1 MLEGL
6 EISEVTHQIFL
17 NENEDLRFD
26 AEFFQKRF
34 LKENLIR
41 SKYENLILGDS
52 NTSFITDGQH
62 GYHEVDYSSQI
73 HMLTAKNTKNWFAN
87 ITDAEPIARW
97 VDEKN
102 KRSSLA
108 VDDIILST
116 RGTVGLCAIVRSEIL
131 PANIDQDIARIKLL
145 TDRIYP
151 EYLLAYLNSRFGQD
165 WMLRNQTGMVQQGL
179 SLQKVR
185 TFPIPILSDTF
196 QTTLKYLINKVY
208 KINTKVQENYTNAE
222 KLLLEELGLQNWQ
235 PTQET
240 ITEKKMSEFLSS
252 GRVDAEYYQPKY
264 DEIESII
271 KNYHNGYDTLKDL
284 CILIDHGK
292 QPPYIEN
299 GTIRV
304 FSQKWIQDTGIDYDF
319 LNAENEPMTSK
330 SFADSN
336 PDYVCKRGDI
346 VHYSVGANIGFCHT
360 YLADEPMMPGSF
372 ITLIRADESLY
383 NPICLGVVLN
393 SIIGRMQSEKRKSGT
408 AQPYVYPS
416 DLRKFLIP
424 NIEKEIQENI
434 ATKVQESFELRKES
448 KCLLDLAKFAVE
460 VAIEQGEEEAIKM
473 LEKESDK

>member
-34 LKENLIR
+34 LKENFIR

-208 KINTKVQENYTNAE
+208 KINTKVQKKYTNAE
-222 KLLLEELGLQNWQ
+222 NLLLKELGLQNWQ

-240 ITEKKMSEFLSS
+240 ITEKKMSDFLSS
-252 GRVDAEYYQPKY
+252 GRFDAEYYQPKY
-264 DEIESII
+264 DEIEERLSSFPKIPIHQIYDYIQNTSPSLYFDNGCKVIKTKNVRIPAIDFDTITDFSQEINIQIEMGDLVFAAMGVGSLGRMSYVFEKNEPCTTDGTLRIFRTKTDFRNHFYEIPTMLFLTSPIGQELIYRHIIGSTGIISISKESI
-271 KNYHNGYDTLKDL
+271 LNLQIPIIDLSIRKECDTLV
-284 CILIDHGK
+284 K
-292 QPPYIEN
+292 QSYE
-299 GTIRV
+299 
-304 FSQKWIQDTGIDYDF
+304 
-319 LNAENEPMTSK
+319 L
-330 SFADSN
+330 
-336 PDYVCKRGDI
+336 
-346 VHYSVGANIGFCHT
+346 H
-360 YLADEPMMPGSF
+360 
-372 ITLIRADESLY
+372 
-383 NPICLGVVLN
+383 
-393 SIIGRMQSEKRKSGT
+393 
-408 AQPYVYPS
+408 
-416 DLRKFLIP
+416 
-424 NIEKEIQENI
+424 
-434 ATKVQESFELRKES
+434 QESKR
-448 KCLLDLAKFAVE
+448 LLDLAKFTVE

-473 LEKESDK
+473 LNTIDYDKN